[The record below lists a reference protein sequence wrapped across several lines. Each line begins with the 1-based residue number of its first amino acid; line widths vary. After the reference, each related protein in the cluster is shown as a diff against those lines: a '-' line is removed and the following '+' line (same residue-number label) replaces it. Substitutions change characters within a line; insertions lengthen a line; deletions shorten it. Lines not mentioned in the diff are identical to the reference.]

1 MAYVPP
7 ALRNK
12 QDPAADVQSVPA
24 TPDDATRERPKAAL
38 TKPLGHRLVD
48 IHNHYAASPAT
59 DRTAGDEGIA
69 HHSTLNGSAA
79 EPDRLKYVVLFA
91 GANPRWASDG
101 IIFVKSCIHLLP
113 GGDTFKGET
122 GTGGGGALEKRR
134 VTQRER
140 VQGEQTDRGEPK
152 VTAGE
157 AAAAFIEEQ
166 GKEVDGMEAGQPR
179 SEEVKS
185 GSREKDEPA
194 GEIGPN
200 VESTQRVESNLKV
213 ETDPEPSS
221 STNDDISTTDSIPA
235 GAETTTEAKPPTE
248 ADASHTRE
256 EKPHAEPSTPDGPRA
271 DATNPPP
278 TQAPEQTHTPDLS
291 TYPVGPIA
299 VFEQMGSRKGRF
311 RFVGHHRIAR
321 LQFLAPHSQAVL
333 RMLEQKFSEVDRRGR
348 VRQKRRSRA
357 SWEESMRHR
366 WAVVKLEVDDE
377 AYGGVPPPAIEDREV
392 EVAAKDPEKVSVNEL
407 LKEMRL
413 EI

>member
-12 QDPAADVQSVPA
+12 QDPAADAQSVPA
-24 TPDDATRERPKAAL
+24 TPDDALRPKAAR
-38 TKPLGHRLVD
+38 TKPPGHRLVD

-59 DRTAGDEGIA
+59 ERSAGDEGIA

-101 IIFVKSCIHLLP
+101 IIFVKSCVHLLP
-113 GGDTFKGET
+113 GGDTFKDEM
-122 GTGGGGALEKRR
+122 GTGGGAVEKRR
-134 VTQRER
+134 VTQRAR
-140 VQGEQTDRGEPK
+140 GEQTDRGGPK

-157 AAAAFIEEQ
+157 AAAPFTEEQ
-166 GKEVDGMEAGQPR
+166 GKQADGVEAGQLR

-185 GSREKDEPA
+185 GSEEKDEPA

-213 ETDPEPSS
+213 ETNLEPSTTS
-221 STNDDISTTDSIPA
+221 DDISTTGSIPA
-235 GAETTTEAKPPTE
+235 SAETTTEAKPPTE

-256 EKPHAEPSTPDGPRA
+256 EKPHAEPSTPDGPHP

-278 TQAPEQTHTPDLS
+278 TQAPEQTYTPDLS

-299 VFEQMGSRKGRF
+299 VFEQMDSRKGRF
-311 RFVGHHRIAR
+311 RFVGYHRIAR

-392 EVAAKDPEKVSVNEL
+392 EVAAKDPDKVSVNEL

-413 EI
+413 ES